1 MTQTIDADVL
11 DQPEAEQEQVALQ
24 PPRAAWPDPKNA
36 NFTLERRSDP
46 FNPGER
52 HEGLRRR
59 STDKD

>member
-1 MTQTIDADVL
+1 MTKMPDEAAVEHATES
-11 DQPEAEQEQVALQ
+11 QPEAPQ
-24 PPRAAWPDPKNA
+24 PPRAAWPDPKEA

-59 STDKD
+59 STDKE